1 MTGRDSVLI
10 GFAGGDDAEGRAVA
24 RRLADAV
31 TERGAEAAVLSGDA
45 VPDGVRAAT
54 GPPEGRGALAVEVTG
69 GPRAYDDPL
78 VVGAAE
84 FDPVSRLLAELELR
98 GLPKAPPAPYSA
110 EEEDEVAR
118 RLEALGYID

>member
-1 MTGRDSVLI
+1 MTERDSVLI

-31 TERGAEAAVLSGDA
+31 AERGAKAAVLSGDA
-45 VPDGVRAAT
+45 VPDGVRAVAE
-54 GPPEGRGALAVEVTG
+54 PPEGRGAFAVEVTG
-69 GPRAYDDPL
+69 GPRAHEPL

-84 FDPVSRLLAELELR
+84 ADPVGRLLAELEPL
-98 GLPKAPPAPYSA
+98 GLPEAPAGPYSA